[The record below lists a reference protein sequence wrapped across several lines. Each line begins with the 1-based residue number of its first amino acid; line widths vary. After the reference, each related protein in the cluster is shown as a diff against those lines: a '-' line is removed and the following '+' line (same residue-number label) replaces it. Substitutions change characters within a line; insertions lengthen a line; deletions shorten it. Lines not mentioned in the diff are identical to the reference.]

1 MRKIITTGIAAV
13 LLLSAGFV
21 GAEEIAI
28 SRVKGLDFLINEAK
42 NRAEQSARK
51 IKQLRLETQEQIKQK
66 QENLRSKVAEIKDE
80 KKQKAAEKILNQ
92 FDHINRV
99 STDHFLSVL
108 DKLDAVLQKIKSRAE
123 KAASD
128 GKDLTAAKQ
137 AIQKAEQSIKI
148 AREAVIAQAAKT
160 YTVDSSVIAGAVAD
174 EGKNSI
180 VSKLR
185 ERFKE
190 LRKQLFNDLAALRGG
205 AMKSAREAVHAAA
218 EALAKVPN
226 IDKDPTPSPI
236 NQ

>member
-1 MRKIITTGIAAV
+1 MAAIF
-13 LLLSAGFV
+13 LLSAAFV
-21 GAEEIAI
+21 GAEELTI
-28 SRVKGLDFLINEAK
+28 SRVKGLDSLMNEAK

-51 IKQLRLETQEQIKQK
+51 IKQLRLEAQEQIKQK
-66 QENLRSKVAEIKDE
+66 QEDLRSRIAEIKDE
-80 KKQKAAEKILNQ
+80 KKKKAAEKILNQ

-108 DKLDAVLQKIKSRAE
+108 DRMDAVLQKIKSRAE
-123 KAASD
+123 KATSA

-160 YTVDSSVIAGAVAD
+160 YTINSSVIAGATAD

-185 ERFKE
+185 ERFRE
-190 LRKQLFNDLAALRGG
+190 LRKQLFDDLTVLRDG
-205 AMKSAREAVHAAA
+205 AMRSAREAVHAVA

-226 IDKDPTPSPI
+226 VDKEPTASPT